1 MLARFEREQG
11 LSSRSVT
18 LRPDRFGF
26 AADEVLF
33 TSGIAPWREECR
45 RIALLQRALRHFD
58 VIHFNFGQTILQS
71 QTVPRLDLSRRPW
84 ALRHNG
90 LALFRQL
97 SWMTDLSLL
106 HAANKVIVMTYQGD
120 DARQGDYCRSHFE
133 ISHAHHVNYYN
144 AESDEWKRRAIGR
157 VARYADRIYA
167 LNPDLLHVLPLG
179 ARFLAYANVDPLDW
193 RPSVKPLGDPAVVLH
208 APTDREAK
216 GTRFLCAAV
225 DELKRK
231 GLRLELALVEDL
243 PHDQVRPAYE
253 RADIVVD
260 QLLIGWYGGFAVE
273 AMCLGKPVV
282 GYIRKADLRP
292 LPPDFVHDLPIVGA
306 TPATI
311 KDVLSDLLT
320 SRRGDLPELGR
331 RARQFAERWHDPRQI
346 VGETA
351 RDYAG
356 LVAAKRERRRYS
368 AGSV

>member
-11 LSSRSVT
+11 LCSRSVT

-26 AADEVLF
+26 AADEILF
-33 TSGIAPWREECR
+33 ASGIAPWREEFH

-71 QTVPRLDLSRRPW
+71 QTVPRLHLSRPW

-90 LALFRQL
+90 LALFRQR

-120 DARQGDYCRSHFE
+120 DARQGDFCRSHFE
-133 ISHAHHVNYYN
+133 ISHAHHVNYYD

-193 RPSVKPLGDPAVVLH
+193 RPSVKPLGDPAVVMH

-216 GTRFLCAAV
+216 GTRFLCEAV
-225 DELKRK
+225 DELQRK
-231 GLRLELALVEDL
+231 GLRLELALVENL
-243 PHDQVRPAYE
+243 PHDRVRPAYE

-260 QLLIGWYGGFAVE
+260 QLLVGWYGGFAVE

-282 GYIRKADLRP
+282 GYIRKADLGP
-292 LPPDFVHDLPIVGA
+292 LSPDFVHDLPIVGA

-311 KDVLSDLLT
+311 KDVLRDLLT
-320 SRRGDLPELGR
+320 SRRGELPELGR
-331 RARQFAERWHDPRQI
+331 RARRFVEKWHDPRRI
-346 VGETA
+346 VGETV

-356 LVAAKRERRRYS
+356 LVATKRERRRHS
-368 AGSV
+368 AGSP